1 VLLFEFQVLP
11 TWRMADEELAP
22 SSKKRVADTQIN
34 KDNPEPDD
42 DGPEQEMGMFKKA
55 SEEVMATR
63 RIVKV
68 RRQQP
73 SSAPS
78 SNPFSAIR
86 FAPTDSSAQA
96 SAPVQEPQSSN
107 VKADEGSN
115 GSGKGT
121 LSVPDKNAGSGEVS
135 EIPKDESTVNTG
147 AATEAPPQA
156 VETSDEAEG
165 TKDGSVGDKV
175 VVGEPNKGNN
185 ISSEIESKTKGGYA
199 EEKEAADEAENKD
212 KISKDDTDKKDGGES
227 ETSNG
232 LSEEQKVADN
242 KGQTSSATPL
252 SPSRICP
259 VVKMPSQV

>member
-1 VLLFEFQVLP
+1 
-11 TWRMADEELAP
+11 MADEELAP

-42 DGPEQEMGMFKKA
+42 DGQEQEMGTFKKA
-55 SEEVMATR
+55 SEEVMASR

-86 FAPTDSSAQA
+86 FTPSDSIAQA
-96 SAPVQEPQSSN
+96 SAPVQEPQPSN

-115 GSGKGT
+115 GSGKDT
-121 LSVPDKNAGSGEVS
+121 LSVPDKNAGSGEVP
-135 EIPKDESTVNTG
+135 EIQKDESTVNTG
-147 AATEAPPQA
+147 ATTEAPHLPI
-156 VETSDEAEG
+156 ETSDKAEG

-185 ISSEIESKTKGGYA
+185 VPSEVESKTKGG
-199 EEKEAADEAENKD
+199 D
-212 KISKDDTDKKDGGES
+212 
-227 ETSNG
+227 
-232 LSEEQKVADN
+232 V
-242 KGQTSSATPL
+242 
-252 SPSRICP
+252 
-259 VVKMPSQV
+259 